1 MIRHE
6 TFKDGKSVDAIVLD
20 PVRLSIAFEEN
31 GKVVTSRPMTA
42 DEVAAYLPTVSD
54 PVAALAAL
62 LVDEGVVTAAQVV
75 EVLGEQPV

>member
-6 TFKDGKSVDAIVLD
+6 TFENGKSVEAIVVD
-20 PVRLSIAFEEN
+20 PVRLSIVFEVD
-31 GKVVTSRPMTA
+31 GRAVGPARPMTA
-42 DEVAAYLPTVSD
+42 DEVAAYLPTVTD

-75 EVLGEQPV
+75 EVLGDPA